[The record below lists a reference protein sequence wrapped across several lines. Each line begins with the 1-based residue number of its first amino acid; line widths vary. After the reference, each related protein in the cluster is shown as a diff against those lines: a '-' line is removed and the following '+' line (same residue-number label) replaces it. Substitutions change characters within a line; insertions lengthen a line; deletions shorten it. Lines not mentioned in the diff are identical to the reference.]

1 MNEKDRWE
9 GQYRRPRPHLAMEPN
24 TVRPTIDRRQLLSGT
39 AMLLGEEG
47 MERLSRA
54 RVAVFG
60 VGGVGGFAAEALL
73 LIVALVPKGTVDDAP
88 DAAQV
93 RTDPQLRT
101 SADCQI
107 IQHMTYAPCGHDLT
121 RRQTIPQEL
130 SGKGREELSAAYEGW
145 QITSFASAEVVMEQ
159 SLPLYCP
166 EHVVLLPDESGML
179 CVFQNKYGDALA
191 LIKELDLL
199 LTELPDDVQ
208 QLVRKGKGF
217 ATIEEL
223 EKWLEGADS

>member
-39 AMLLGEEG
+39 AMLLG
-47 MERLSRA
+47 L
-54 RVAVFG
+54 
-60 VGGVGGFAAEALL
+60 ALL

-107 IQHMTYAPCGHDLT
+107 IQHMTYTPCGHELT
-121 RRQTIPQEL
+121 RRQVIPAEL
-130 SGKGREELSAAYEGW
+130 VGQSREALAAAYDAW

-191 LIKELDLL
+191 LLKELDLL
-199 LTELPDDVQ
+199 LTELPENVQ
-208 QLVRKGKGF
+208 TELRQGKGF
-217 ATIEEL
+217 DTIEDA

>member
-1 MNEKDRWE
+1 MNEQDRFD
-9 GQYRRPRPHLAMEPN
+9 GQYRRPRPHFSAEEN
-24 TVRPTIDRRQLLSGT
+24 AVRPTVDRRQLLTGA
-39 AMLLGEEG
+39 AMLLG
-47 MERLSRA
+47 LT
-54 RVAVFG
+54 
-60 VGGVGGFAAEALL
+60 LL
-73 LIVALVPKGTVDDAP
+73 MIVALAPKGTVDDAP

-93 RTDPQLRT
+93 RTDVQQTT

-107 IQHMTYAPCGHDLT
+107 IQHMTYTPCGHDMT

-130 SGKGREELSAAYEGW
+130 AGKGREELSAAYDGW

-159 SLPLYCP
+159 TLPLYCP
-166 EHVVLLPDESGML
+166 EHVVLLPDEGGML

-191 LIKELDLL
+191 LVKEIDML

-208 QLVRKGKGF
+208 QTIRKGKGF

-223 EKWLEGADS
+223 EKWLESADS